1 MQDSF
6 RIEQQC
12 DRLRIAGEL
21 DGQGAT
27 AAAETIRRL
36 AGIDLTNRVDLDLTD
51 VTFIDS
57 IGLRELLRL
66 RQLLPM
72 VRIVA
77 VNSRLRR
84 VFDITGTTELLL
96 DELGPMPA

>member
-6 RIEQQC
+6 RIEQQGDC
-12 DRLRIAGEL
+12 VRMSGEFDDRCAIA
-21 DGQGAT
+21 T
-27 AAAETIRRL
+27 SETVRRL

-57 IGLRELLRL
+57 VGLRELLRL

-96 DELGPMPA
+96 DEIGPTPA